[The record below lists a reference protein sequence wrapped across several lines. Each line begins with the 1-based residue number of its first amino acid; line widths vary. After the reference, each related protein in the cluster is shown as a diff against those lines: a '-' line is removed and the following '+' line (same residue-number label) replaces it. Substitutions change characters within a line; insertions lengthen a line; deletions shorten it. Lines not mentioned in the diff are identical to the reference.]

1 MRCIV
6 VPDWSDRIEL
16 LSHEGV
22 FVMTKLPSL
31 TSSTYL
37 HLYLPAVMITPVP
50 LNLALASRPT
60 PQRPQS
66 LPPRKHSLQ
75 LSKRARSRSF
85 SLFHS
90 NKSLPS
96 VLGRPSSVREVRV
109 VVADDT
115 DHPDLI
121 EIEVEEYVLG
131 PLSFFSFLTV
141 T

>member
-1 MRCIV
+1 LNACPMIKKRLIHSII
-6 VPDWSDRIEL
+6 VPDWSDQIEL

-22 FVMTKLPSL
+22 FVITKLPHL

-37 HLYLPAVMITPVP
+37 HLYSPVMVITLVP

-60 PQRPQS
+60 SQRPQS

-75 LSKRARSRSF
+75 LSKRARARSF

-96 VLGRPSSVREVRV
+96 VLGRPSSVREVRI

-121 EIEVEEYVLG
+121 EMEVEE
-131 PLSFFSFLTV
+131 
-141 T
+141 